1 MILPGEKLPTLYLLS
16 IIYFLWKKTKQTPD
30 NLASNYGSLYAS
42 SPARIY
48 NPL

>member
-1 MILPGEKLPTLYLLS
+1 MILPGEKITNSLPLS